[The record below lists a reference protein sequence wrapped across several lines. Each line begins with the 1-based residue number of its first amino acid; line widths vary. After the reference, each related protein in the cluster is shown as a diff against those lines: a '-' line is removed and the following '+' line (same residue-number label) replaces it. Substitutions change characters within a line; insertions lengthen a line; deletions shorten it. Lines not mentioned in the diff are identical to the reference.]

1 MFGKHH
7 TLARLSSGIAIAASL
22 AVMAVPS
29 ALAAGNTRSFI
40 TDTLGGN
47 GSPKAAQ
54 DAVDRYLGSHATA
67 QGEAFAWD
75 RLGANGQPVRPTSS
89 SPGSYVNAGMSAAV
103 AQSNQAPA
111 TKTQFNHRQSTQAPP
126 TRTAA
131 LSSVGGTGFS
141 WGDAGIGAGLAAGL
155 LLLLLLGAVRL
166 RTSRRGVLTT

>member
-7 TLARLSSGIAIAASL
+7 ILTRLSSGIAIAASL
-22 AVMAVPS
+22 AVIAVPS

-54 DAVDRYLGSHATA
+54 DALDRYLGTHATA
-67 QGEAFAWD
+67 QGEPFAWD
-75 RLGANGQPVRPTSS
+75 RLGANGQPVRPTGS
-89 SPGSYVNAGMSAAV
+89 SPDYYVNAGMSAAV
-103 AQSNQAPA
+103 AQSNRAPA
-111 TKTQFNHRQSTQAPP
+111 TQTQFNHRQSTQTPP
-126 TRTAA
+126 TQALNSAA
-131 LSSVGGTGFS
+131 GTGFS

-155 LLLLLLGAVRL
+155 LLLLLLAAMRL